1 MYTMKKRVITIMLLS
16 VFLCSFPIGCSR
28 INNQE
33 TATLSKAESDSIAN
47 AQTAYE
53 LTSLL
58 TRTSDLPKYS
68 ECNQDNDL
76 YAYFDLLG
84 ANDYFIVSHE
94 DEKYILFCYVYSGY
108 GEELS
113 SITDIEK
120 VYDSENSGRLNL
132 TAAKD
137 IKTTEQTGCF
147 PEITSVR
154 CIVKLEEDITSLYVD
169 GELYSEYDGGYI
181 QVNDKYGVVDS
192 DLNIIVPIQYD
203 TIRDFETFA
212 TDKQYYFTATEQGA
226 GLMDENYKTI
236 LNPKYD
242 NIFFVNDNKFI
253 VGKGP
258 RDEVSLGN
266 SQIGILNKNEELIHN
281 YIDGFI
287 DGNESFNN
295 DVHQVVFGRMN
306 GDVYLEGVLDD
317 DLNVIIEPQY
327 TSISVFEIESQ
338 KDQFYVVEND
348 KGEFAVIDSSGKQQT
363 EFKAASVY
371 DVQTNYY
378 NSLELADLT

>member
-1 MYTMKKRVITIMLLS
+1 M
-16 VFLCSFPIGCSR
+16 
-28 INNQE
+28 
-33 TATLSKAESDSIAN
+33 
-47 AQTAYE
+47 
-53 LTSLL
+53 
-58 TRTSDLPKYS
+58 
-68 ECNQDNDL
+68 
-76 YAYFDLLG
+76 
-84 ANDYFIVSHE
+84 
-94 DEKYILFCYVYSGY
+94 FCYVYSGY